1 MMVKEKITIKDR
13 VEDCFNSLQGLEK
26 VPATPRNASILN
38 GVFEQLRII
47 YKELE
52 DMKDGR
58 AENGPAADPE

>member
-1 MMVKEKITIKDR
+1 MNEKITIKDR
-13 VEDCFNSLQGLEK
+13 VKDCFDSLQELEN
-26 VPATPRNASILN
+26 VPTTPRNASILN
-38 GVFEQLRII
+38 GVFDQLRII